1 MPADWVRDDP
11 RFAELR
17 PVTCARCG
25 ARALVA
31 KFSPQHT
38 SVQWTLDATATC
50 DEFGALA
57 AAGQHT
63 ALAEGCAS
71 MRAAIVAAVRSG
83 HLAVTNPA
91 SAASDPPPA
100 SDLASM

>member
-11 RFAELR
+11 RFAGLR

-25 ARALVA
+25 AQALVA

-38 SVQWTLDATATC
+38 SVQWTLDATAAC
-50 DEFGALA
+50 AEFGALV
-57 AAGQHT
+57 AAGQQT

-71 MRAAIVAAVRSG
+71 MRAAIAAAVRSG
-83 HLAVTNPA
+83 RLVVA
-91 SAASDPPPA
+91 PP
-100 SDLASM
+100 